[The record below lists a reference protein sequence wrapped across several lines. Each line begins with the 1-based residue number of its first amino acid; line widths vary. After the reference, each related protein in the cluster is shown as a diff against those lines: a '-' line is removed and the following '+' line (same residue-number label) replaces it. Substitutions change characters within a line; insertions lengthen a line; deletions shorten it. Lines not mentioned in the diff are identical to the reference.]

1 MRIVFKQPGKAPRS
15 MIVPNTLDMLQQLV
29 GGYIETAPFDDNG
42 IVVICNEE
50 GRLLQLEPNFFG
62 AKAGSLFLGS
72 CVLVRDDGG
81 EDFESLTDDDV
92 KKLMNILGGATNET

>member
-62 AKAGSLFLGS
+62 VKAGSLFLGS
-72 CVLVRDDGG
+72 CVFVRDDGG
-81 EDFESLTDDDV
+81 EEFESLTDDDV